1 MMGTAI
7 AEQALIISL
16 NCSCIESEIIQ
27 KQGYN
32 GGEKS
37 LTNWHVFAPQYSS
50 YFATLHNT
58 LISNLGGVWFTY
70 NEACLGHVLV

>member
-32 GGEKS
+32 GGAKS
-37 LTNWHVFAPQYSS
+37 LTN
-50 YFATLHNT
+50 
-58 LISNLGGVWFTY
+58 
-70 NEACLGHVLV
+70 